1 MNWKTFRKA
10 ITGALAA
17 AVAAGA
23 TSLTAGQGWGPA
35 LVAATT
41 ALVGG
46 FVAVY
51 WTPANAKGPSPVA
64 VGPK

>member
-10 ITGALAA
+10 ITGGLAA

-23 TSLTAGQGWGPA
+23 TALTTGQGWGPA
-35 LVAATT
+35 VVAAVT

-46 FVAVY
+46 FIAVY
-51 WTPANAKGPSPVA
+51 WTPANAKGPAPVT
-64 VGPK
+64 VKR